1 MSVGLTI
8 GEARMAQGVSISD
21 LAAATKIREALLL
34 SLEANDFECFGG
46 AAYTRGHLKVIAAFL
61 DLDANALAHDF
72 DLQYADPV

>member
-46 AAYTRGHLKVIAAFL
+46 AAYTRGHL
-61 DLDANALAHDF
+61 
-72 DLQYADPV
+72 